1 MREGYLR
8 VHAERERARVAFPTS
23 KCIFGKTQ
31 KLFTSPL
38 FWRAN
43 VSLSLSFL
51 TNLMVGQEIQN
62 LISKQKIEMH
72 LYLALTPSTHAH
84 RYQL

>member
-1 MREGYLR
+1 M
-8 VHAERERARVAFPTS
+8 
-23 KCIFGKTQ
+23 
-31 KLFTSPL
+31 
-38 FWRAN
+38 
-43 VSLSLSFL
+43 SLSLSFL

-72 LYLALTPSTHAH
+72 LYLALALTPSTHAH

>member
-1 MREGYLR
+1 MLR
-8 VHAERERARVAFPTS
+8 ASARVWHSQQANAFLARLKNFS
-23 KCIFGKTQ
+23 LLHSFGEQ
-31 KLFTSPL
+31 M
-38 FWRAN
+38 
-43 VSLSLSFL
+43 SLSLSFL

>member
-1 MREGYLR
+1 MRKSIGVVQKSKKKLKQKMMREGYLR

-31 KLFTSPL
+31 KLFTSL
-38 FWRAN
+38 H
-43 VSLSLSFL
+43 SFL
-51 TNLMVGQEIQN
+51 TNLMGGQEIQN

-72 LYLALTPSTHAH
+72 LVLKIT
-84 RYQL
+84 